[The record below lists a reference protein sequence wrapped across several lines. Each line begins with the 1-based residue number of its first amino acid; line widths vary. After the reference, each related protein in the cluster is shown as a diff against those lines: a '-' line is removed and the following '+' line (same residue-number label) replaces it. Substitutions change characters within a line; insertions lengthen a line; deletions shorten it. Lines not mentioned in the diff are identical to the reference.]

1 MITDFG
7 VVVRIRANMYKI
19 LTIWKL
25 PFWLWFVFAIFV
37 VAAKNYG
44 QVYDSKN
51 KQNHTTK
58 QKQKKPLKC
67 MAFICVLLFFL
78 SLKLINIFSIPNS
91 LVIIYNYCI
100 ALQPTSKFL

>member
-1 MITDFG
+1 MKVMITDFG

-58 QKQKKPLKC
+58 QKQKTFEMYGLH
-67 MAFICVLLFFL
+67 MCVTFFPE
-78 SLKLINIFSIPNS
+78 S
-91 LVIIYNYCI
+91 
-100 ALQPTSKFL
+100 